1 MTLVR
6 HSLLVLAFLASVT
19 VAYFVS
25 HQAKEAADKIVELN
39 QEIREEENK
48 ISALRADW
56 AYLNRGDRLADLVA
70 AHQEALRLEPIALRQ
85 LAPLAGNPW
94 ETEHD

>member
-1 MTLVR
+1 MTVVR

-39 QEIREEENK
+39 QEIREEEKK
-48 ISALRADW
+48 IGALRADW

-70 AHQEALRLEPIALRQ
+70 AHQEALLLEPIALRQ

-94 ETEHD
+94 ETEND

>member
-1 MTLVR
+1 MTVVR

-25 HQAKEAADKIVELN
+25 HQAKDAADKIVELN
-39 QEIREEENK
+39 QEIGEEEKK
-48 ISALRADW
+48 IAALRADW

-70 AHQEALRLEPIALRQ
+70 AHQEALLLEPIAVRQ